1 VSVPHWLSKAA
12 EQAVPEHDGPLPDA
26 CDLVIIGGGVIGV
39 ATAIYARRAG
49 LSVVLLDKGRVGAE
63 QSTRN
68 WGWIR
73 TQGRDPAEIP
83 ISLESRGLWADLN
96 RDCQGR
102 LGIATVGVTYL
113 ARDTRTLLG
122 YGDWL
127 ESARGHGLDS
137 RILTR
142 AELRALMPNAD
153 DRWAGALHTAS
164 DMRGEPWAAVPD
176 LARLAAR
183 EGVVVRENCA
193 VRGLDMA
200 AGRVAGVVTERG
212 PVRAAQVVLA
222 GGAWSALFLARH
234 GVRIPQLSVRATVV
248 ATDAVPDVQ
257 AGAATDADFAWR
269 RRDDGGY
276 TLAPS
281 AYSELFIG
289 PDAVRNAPIYLKL
302 LAKGGFQVVPRLAAP
317 RGFPDAWTTPR
328 RWRDDETSPFERMRI
343 LDPAPPA
350 AKAAELPRQFAAA
363 FPGTAPPRVARAW
376 AGMIDVLPDVVPIV
390 DRCAA
395 LPGLTVATGMCG
407 HGFGIGPAFGRIV
420 ADMVQGRALGHDMTR
435 FRFGRFHD
443 GQPLTPGPNL

>member
-1 VSVPHWLSKAA
+1 MSFPHWLPDA
-12 EQAVPEHDGPLPDA
+12 PEHTGALPDA

-39 ATAIYARRAG
+39 ATALYARRAG
-49 LSVVLLDKGRVGAE
+49 LSVVVLDKGRVGAE

-113 ARDTRTLLG
+113 AKSDTTLLG
-122 YGDWL
+122 YQDWL

-137 RILTR
+137 RILSR
-142 AELRALMPNAD
+142 RDLRALMPQAA
-153 DRWAGALHTAS
+153 DRWAGALHTPS
-164 DMRGEPWAAVPD
+164 DMRGEPWAAVPE

-183 EGVVVRENCA
+183 EGVVIREGCA
-193 VRGLDMA
+193 VRGLDMV
-200 AGRVAGVVTERG
+200 AGRVAGVVTEHGRIRA
-212 PVRAAQVVLA
+212 VRVVLA
-222 GGAWSALFLARH
+222 GGAWSALLMARH
-234 GVRIPQLSVRATVV
+234 GVRIPQLSVRATVL
-248 ATDAVPDVQ
+248 ATEPVPDVQ
-257 AGAATDADFAWR
+257 AGAATDSDFAWR

-289 PDAVRNAPIYLKL
+289 PDAIRHTPVYLKL

-317 RGFPDAWTTPR
+317 RGYPDAWTTPR
-328 RWRDDETSPFERMRI
+328 RWRNDEQSPFERCRI

-350 AKAAELPRQFAAA
+350 AKVAQLPQQFAAA
-363 FPGTAPPRVARAW
+363 FPGQPAPKVSRAW

-390 DRCAA
+390 DHCAA

-420 ADMVQGRALGHDMTR
+420 ADMVQGKPAGHDMHR
-435 FRFGRFHD
+435 FRFGRFAD
-443 GQPLTPGPNL
+443 GSRLTPGPNL

>member
-1 VSVPHWLSKAA
+1 MSLPPWLPDA
-12 EQAVPEHDGPLPDA
+12 PEHAGALPDA

-49 LSVVLLDKGRVGAE
+49 LSVVVLDKGRVGAE

-113 ARDTRTLLG
+113 AKDDTTLLA
-122 YGDWL
+122 YQDWL

-137 RILTR
+137 RILSR
-142 AELRALMPNAD
+142 RDLRALMPQAA
-153 DRWAGALHTAS
+153 DRWKGALHTPS
-164 DMRGEPWAAVPD
+164 DMRGEPWAAVPE

-183 EGVVVRENCA
+183 DGVVIREGCA

-200 AGRVAGVVTERG
+200 AGRVAGVVTEQGRI
-212 PVRAAQVVLA
+212 RADRVVLA

-234 GVRIPQLSVRATVV
+234 GVRIPQLSVRATVL
-248 ATDAVPDVQ
+248 ATAPVPDVQ

-281 AYSELFIG
+281 AYSELFLG
-289 PDAVRNAPIYLKL
+289 PDAIRHAPIYLKL
-302 LAKGGFQVVPRLAAP
+302 LAKGGFQVVPRIAAP

-328 RWRDDETSPFERMRI
+328 RWRDDEESPFERCRI

-350 AKAAELPRQFAAA
+350 AKVAELPRQFAAA
-363 FPGTAPPRVARAW
+363 FPGQPAPRITRAW
-376 AGMIDVLPDVVPIV
+376 AGMIDVPPDVVPIV
-390 DRCAA
+390 DHCAA

-407 HGFGIGPAFGRIV
+407 HGFGIGPAFGRIM
-420 ADMVQGRALGHDMTR
+420 ADMVQGKPAGHDLTR
-435 FRFGRFHD
+435 FRFGRFAD
-443 GQPLTPGPNL
+443 GSALTPGPNL